1 MKINNIDL
9 SKYRPIIEVFTSIEG
24 EGITTGN
31 PTLFVRLSGCNLRCC
46 FDNSICDTAYS
57 SFNPEKGKYTYQSII
72 DEIEKHPLT
81 KDISITGGEVFL
93 YPEIVRDIIEI
104 AKTYDK
110 NVIVETNGTIA
121 PCPKIIGDIDLINI
135 SPKLKSS
142 EPTEEKCA
150 KLGMKMTKVMKNHS
164 KNRWNIDA
172 LWDLLTYSQAFR
184 LKYVVG
190 SKNDFEEIHQQIKD
204 LIDYDVYKRNRMK
217 VPLYRNSNI
226 VWEDDEF
233 IQPLNIILMPSGS
246 TNEELDQNRKMVAEY
261 CAKNGFIYSDRLQIV
276 IWGTERYR

>member
-9 SKYRPIIEVFTSIEG
+9 SKYRPIIEVFNSIEG

-72 DEIEKHPLT
+72 DEIEKYPLT

-121 PCPKIIGDIDLINI
+121 PCSKIIGDIDLINI

-142 EPTEEKCA
+142 EPTEEKCV
-150 KLGMKMTKVMKNHS
+150 KLGMKMTEVMKNHS

-172 LWDLLTYSQAFR
+172 LWDLLTYSQDFR

-204 LIDYDVYKRNRMK
+204 LIDYDIYKRNRMK